1 MQPSLFSDLTD
12 LRDSETGAITPFKTQ
27 LIKWV
32 GNKQRYADQIIRHF
46 PRQYGTYFEP
56 FLGSAGVLAN
66 LAPSQA
72 LASDVFAP
80 LMEIWQCLAEDPE
93 TLKHWYS
100 DRWHWFQAGDHQ
112 ERYEK
117 IKADYNAA
125 PNGADLL
132 FLSRA
137 CYGGVVRFRKKD
149 GLMSTPM
156 GSHPVIKPEKFARRV
171 EMWKPRISGTCFE
184 RLDYLDAFARARAGD
199 LIYCDP
205 PYAHSQSIL
214 YGAQRF
220 RLEDLMQAIAEA
232 KSRGVHVALSIDGT
246 KKSGNTYCDIPFPE
260 DLFEQEHFVNIGR
273 SMLKRFQ
280 MDGQTL
286 ESEIVRDRLLLTYD
300 VSAWDST
307 PK

>member
-1 MQPSLFSDLTD
+1 MQPSLFSDLND
-12 LRDSETGAITPFKTQ
+12 LRDSETGQITPFKTQ

-32 GNKQRYADQIIRHF
+32 GNKQRYADQIISHF
-46 PRQYGTYFEP
+46 PRSYGTYFEP

-72 LASDVFAP
+72 VGSDVFAP
-80 LMEIWQCLAEDPE
+80 LMEIWQCLAETPE
-93 TLKHWYS
+93 TLKDWYAS
-100 DRWHWFQAGDHQ
+100 RWKWFQAGDPT

-117 IKADYNAA
+117 IKADYNAN

-149 GLMSTPM
+149 GLMSTPL
-156 GSHPVIKPEKFARRV
+156 GSHPVIKPEKFSRRV
-171 EMWKPRISGTCFE
+171 EMWRPRIAGTRFM
-184 RLDYLDAFARARAGD
+184 RRDYLEAFSEAQTGD

-220 RLEDLMQAIAEA
+220 RLDELMEAIAGA
-232 KSRGVHVALSIDGT
+232 KARGVCVALSIDGT
-246 KKSGNTYCDIPFPE
+246 KKSGNTYCDIPFPD

-280 MDGQTL
+280 MDGQSL
-286 ESEIVRDRLLLTYD
+286 EAEVVRDRLLLTYAKES
-300 VSAWDST
+300 VQSA
-307 PK
+307 PE

>member
-1 MQPSLFSDLTD
+1 MQPSLFSDLKD
-12 LRDSETGAITPFKTQ
+12 LRDSETGTITPFKTQ

-32 GNKQRYADQIIRHF
+32 GNKQRYADQIISHF
-46 PRQYGTYFEP
+46 PRTYGTYFEP

-66 LAPSQA
+66 LAPA
-72 LASDVFAP
+72 RAVASDVFRP
-80 LMEIWQCLAEDPE
+80 LMDIWQCLADTPDELKDWYATRWEWVQKGDP
-93 TLKHWYS
+93 L
-100 DRWHWFQAGDHQ
+100 
-112 ERYEK
+112 ERYEQ
-117 IKADYNAA
+117 IKATYNAN

-132 FLSRA
+132 YLSRA

-171 EMWKPRISGTCFE
+171 EMWKPRVAGTRFE
-184 RLDYLDAFARARAGD
+184 CLDYLQAFDQAQAGD
-199 LIYCDP
+199 LVYCDP

-220 RLEDLMQAIAEA
+220 RLEHLMQAIAEA
-232 KSRGVHVALSIDGT
+232 KNRGVYVALSIDGT
-246 KKSGNTYCDIPFPE
+246 KKSGNTYCDIPYPKN
-260 DLFEQEHFVNIGR
+260 LFESEHFVNIGR

-286 ESEIVRDRLLLTYD
+286 ETEVVRDRLMLTY
-300 VSAWDST
+300 
-307 PK
+307 